1 MTALVFGGTLLARF
15 QWGFVMTRYRFLALL
30 LATSL
35 LGTWTAPA
43 LLHAQANDADAK
55 DCKDHALLTRMQN
68 MRIVSCKT
76 TEFDQFAFKTVS
88 GPQTVEGKRVEIRY
102 TIKAGGTAPSP
113 LAIIRNHQ
121 DAVARIG
128 GNGRFEDRRFAT
140 LAVTSAGKE
149 VWVQVDTAWGGG
161 YMLTIVEKKAMVQEV
176 VASAEMFK
184 TGLGTS
190 GHVEVPGIFF
200 DTGKA
205 ELKPES
211 NAALSE
217 IAALLKADPALKVF
231 VVGHTDNVA
240 TLDVNT
246 RLSQSRADAVVQ
258 ALTAQH
264 GIAAARMTAR
274 GVGPL
279 APVVSNDSEDG
290 RARNRRVE
298 LVKQ

>member
-1 MTALVFGGTLLARF
+1 
-15 QWGFVMTRYRFLALL
+15 MTRYRLSALL
-30 LATSL
+30 LATA
-35 LGTWTAPA
+35 LGTWATPA
-43 LLHAQANDADAK
+43 LLSAQANDADAK
-55 DCKDHALLTRMQN
+55 DCKDHPLLTRMQN

-76 TEFDQFAFKTVS
+76 TEFDQFAFKTTA
-88 GPQTVEGKRVEIRY
+88 GPQSVEGKRVEIRY
-102 TIKAGGTAPSP
+102 AIKAGGTAPSP

-121 DAVARIG
+121 DAVAHIG
-128 GNGRFEDRRFAT
+128 GTGRFEDRRYST
-140 LAVTSAGKE
+140 LVVTSEGKE

-161 YMLTIVEKKAMVQEV
+161 YMLTIVEKKAMLQEV

-184 TGLGTS
+184 TGLRSS

-200 DTGKA
+200 DTGKS

-217 IAALLKADPALKVF
+217 VAALLHGDPTLKVF

-240 TLDVNT
+240 ALDLNT
-246 RLSQSRADAVVQ
+246 RLSQARADAVVQ

-264 GIAAARMTAR
+264 GIASARLIAR

-279 APVVSNDSEDG
+279 APVASNDSEEG
-290 RARNRRVE
+290 RAHNRRVE